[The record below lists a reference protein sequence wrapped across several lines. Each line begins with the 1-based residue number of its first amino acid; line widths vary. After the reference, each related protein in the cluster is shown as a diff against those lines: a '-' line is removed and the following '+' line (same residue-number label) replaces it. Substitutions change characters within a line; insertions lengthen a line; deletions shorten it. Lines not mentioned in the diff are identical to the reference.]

1 MEHVHLA
8 GYDYANVQR
17 SPVTLAD
24 LNLLKASAGFTD
36 RDREALRRAGDLLF
50 AEAEALVDGWREII
64 GSQEHLSRWFQG
76 LDGTPDEAYKAAVK
90 PRFV

>member
-24 LNLLKASAGFTD
+24 LNLLKASVGFTD
-36 RDREALRRAGDLLF
+36 RDREALRRAGDLANLLGQMPG
-50 AEAEALVDGWREII
+50 APASHGR
-64 GSQEHLSRWFQG
+64 Q
-76 LDGTPDEAYKAAVK
+76 
-90 PRFV
+90 